1 MAIRVVAFD
10 VHNTLLR
17 WPASRVHPYEVQR
30 FLADYGID
38 ISYQAF
44 EAASAAVF
52 AFDMPKREITCWTDF
67 LALLFGRMNLLVPLD
82 LVVSLA
88 NLHETRDAM
97 EPLHDTVAGIQAV
110 KALGLV
116 TCTFTTLP
124 AFMLGR
130 PAADLLL
137 PVPAGEGWGE
147 GDPSRSGR
155 PPGRP
160 TSSGPRPRAAAPL
173 SEGEGHSPSRA
184 GRAVRGEGSSSGSG
198 RPPCRPTS
206 DDSSHHVA
214 HPRHLLDH
222 YFNCTTVGYLKGDRR
237 YYRGI
242 TEKLGVA
249 PSEILSVGDHPT
261 SDCLIPAEIG
271 WRSVLLDRT
280 GTHADTQ
287 AGQIATIRSLTD
299 LPVVIAS
306 LPG

>member
-82 LVVSLA
+82 LIVSLA

-97 EPLHDTVAGIQAV
+97 EPLPDAVSGLQAV

-137 PVPAGEGWGE
+137 PLPSEEGRGEG
-147 GDPSRSGR
+147 SSS
-155 PPGRP
+155 
-160 TSSGPRPRAAAPL
+160 SSGPRPRAAA
-173 SEGEGHSPSRA
+173 E
-184 GRAVRGEGSSSGSG
+184 
-198 RPPCRPTS
+198 
-206 DDSSHHVA
+206 
-214 HPRHLLDH
+214 PRHLLDY

-271 WRSVLLDRT
+271 WRPVLLDRT
-280 GTHADTQ
+280 GTHADTH

-299 LPVVIAS
+299 LPTVVAS
-306 LPG
+306 SPR